1 MTALSGGATGLRNA
15 RPILAEMAAPNDGPT
30 REELLR
36 ENADLRSQLDDFLF
50 HLPDALVESDLVAE
64 RVIYMNRMA
73 QVLFGY
79 TAEDV
84 AQGISG
90 LRALRRRRGAA
101 GPRPSSRPTWRG
113 AWPRAQPY
121 ERTGRQD
128 LYELRMRRKDGT
140 AFVAETQSSFVID
153 EKGVPRRMRSIIRD
167 VTARKEMEARLEEM
181 SHRDPLTGC
190 YNRRHL
196 DRQRDELER
205 PTARWACLVFDLDNF
220 KAINDTYGHE
230 EGDRV
235 LQGFAHFLSRHHRP
249 DDLLVRTGR
258 RRVRPRR
265 ARRLG
270 RRSGGVSKRLLEAA
284 ALDSPAGFSMGVA
297 FRKPGETTRQAHEPG
312 PTARCTR
319 PGADGSASRAR
330 RPAGKEGRRRILSEP
345 SRRPSTTRRSCAA
358 PCRRG
363 ARGAGPSA
371 GTGLPGDHHFYLTF
385 GTRSP
390 GSWYPRASRSS
401 IRRR

>member
-1 MTALSGGATGLRNA
+1 MSA
-15 RPILAEMAAPNDGPT
+15 RDDGPT
-30 REELLR
+30 RDELLR

-64 RVIYMNRMA
+64 RVTYLNRMA
-73 QVLFGY
+73 QMLFGY
-79 TAEDV
+79 SAEEV
-84 AQGISG
+84 AKGIPG
-90 LRALRRRRGAA
+90 FVLFADDEV
-101 GPRPSSRPTWRG
+101 
-113 AWPRAQPY
+113 PRARAILASYVGRSLAGGAPY

-140 AFVAETQSSFVID
+140 SFVAETQSSFVID
-153 EKGVPRRMRSIIRD
+153 EQGVPRRMRSIIRD

-196 DRQRDELER
+196 ERQRDELER

-249 DDLLVRTGR
+249 DDLLVRTGGDEFALV
-258 RRVRPRR
+258 VR
-265 ARRLG
+265 ADSEG
-270 RRSGGVSKRLLEAA
+270 EAEGVSKRLLDAA

-297 FRKPGETTRQAHEPG
+297 YRKPGESLEVVLSRADRTMYA
-312 PTARCTR
+312 ARGRRLRKPRHR
-319 PGADGSASRAR
+319 PGEKKA
-330 RPAGKEGRRRILSEP
+330 
-345 SRRPSTTRRSCAA
+345 
-358 PCRRG
+358 
-363 ARGAGPSA
+363 GAGS
-371 GTGLPGDHHFYLTF
+371 
-385 GTRSP
+385 
-390 GSWYPRASRSS
+390 
-401 IRRR
+401 